1 MARTTSF
8 TLSDEDEAFIRQQ
21 IEHGEQQNASEVMR
35 AALRRYRR
43 QRQRM
48 RALARQR
55 GAQALPPISMLRELF
70 ALRTGDEAFAD
81 ELERHQIEMNQPVVS
96 EDPWER

>member
-8 TLSDEDEAFIRQQ
+8 TLSEEDEAFIRQQ

-35 AALRRYRR
+35 VALRRYRR

-55 GAQALPPISMLRELF
+55 ARLTLPPISMLKELF
-70 ALRTGDEAFAD
+70 ALRTDEPAFAN
-81 ELERHQIEMNQPVVS
+81 ELEQHQAKTNEPAIV

>member
-8 TLSDEDEAFIRQQ
+8 TLTDEDEAFIRQQ

-35 AALRRYRR
+35 VALRRYRR

-48 RALARQR
+48 RSLARQR
-55 GAQALPPISMLRELF
+55 AGQMLPPISMLRELF
-70 ALRTGDEAFAD
+70 ALRTGEPAFAN
-81 ELERHQIEMNQPVVS
+81 ELEQRQAETNKPVVF